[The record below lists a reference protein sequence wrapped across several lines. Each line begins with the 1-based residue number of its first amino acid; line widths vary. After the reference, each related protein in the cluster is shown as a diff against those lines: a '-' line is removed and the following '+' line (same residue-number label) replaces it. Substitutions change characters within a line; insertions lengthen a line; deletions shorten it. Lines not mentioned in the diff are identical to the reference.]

1 MELSTG
7 ENTTMGEF
15 TYETELSV
23 RYRDLD
29 PQGHVNNA
37 VCATY
42 LEHAR
47 TGYFEDVLD
56 DAPDDPAE
64 VGIVVA
70 NLELSYNRPIEFRD
84 PVTVAL
90 QTTEIGESSIR
101 TEYEIR
107 ADGEVAVTAETVM
120 VAVDRSGSPRPIPA
134 DVREQI
140 ADYED
145 L

>member
-1 MELSTG
+1 MV
-7 ENTTMGEF
+7 EF
-15 TYETELSV
+15 PYEIEMRV

-47 TGYFEDVLD
+47 TGYFQDVLD
-56 DAPDDPAE
+56 ATPEDPGE
-64 VGIVVA
+64 IGIVVA
-70 NLELSYNRPIEFRD
+70 NLELDYNRPIEFRA
-84 PVTVAL
+84 PVTVGLRTTAL
-90 QTTEIGESSIR
+90 GESSIR
-101 TEYEIR
+101 SEYVIE
-107 ADGEVAVTAETVM
+107 ADGEVAVTATSTM
-120 VAVDRSGSPRPIPA
+120 VAVDETGTPEPVPKR
-134 DVREQI
+134 VREQI

>member
-1 MELSTG
+1 MA
-7 ENTTMGEF
+7 EF
-15 TYETELSV
+15 PYEIEMNV

-47 TGYFEDVLD
+47 TGYFQDVLD
-56 DAPDDPAE
+56 ATPEDPGE
-64 VGIVVA
+64 IGIVVA
-70 NLELSYNRPIEFRD
+70 NLELNYRRPIEFQS
-84 PVTVAL
+84 PVTVGLRTTAL
-90 QTTEIGESSIR
+90 GESSIKS
-101 TEYEIR
+101 EYEIR
-107 ADGEVAVTAETVM
+107 ADGEVAVTASSTM
-120 VAVDRSGSPRPIPA
+120 VAVDETGRPQTVPEE
-134 DVREQI
+134 VREQI

>member
-1 MELSTG
+1 MQLHADKTSS
-7 ENTTMGEF
+7 MGEF
-15 TYETELSV
+15 SYEEELSV

-47 TGYFEDVLD
+47 TGYFEAVLD

-70 NLELSYNRPIEFRD
+70 NLELDYKRPIEFRA

-90 QTTEIGESSIR
+90 GTTEIGESSIR
-101 TEYEIR
+101 TAYEIR
-107 ADGEVAVTAETVM
+107 ADGEVAVAAETVM
-120 VAVDRSGSPRPIPA
+120 VAVDRTGSPRPIS
-134 DVREQI
+134 DHVREQI
-140 ADYED
+140 EDYED